1 METKLNNDEAQKIVD
16 FALQHGILNLDDV
29 QNQLNKKRKKE
40 LLAQHA
46 YKIWQGSDSRYRT
59 YIDDITKPSSKTL
72 PSYFSWSLTTTPI
85 ILELFLASK
94 IPAIFR
100 MYPDLSSSC

>member
-46 YKIWQGSDSRYRT
+46 YKI
-59 YIDDITKPSSKTL
+59 
-72 PSYFSWSLTTTPI
+72 
-85 ILELFLASK
+85 
-94 IPAIFR
+94 
-100 MYPDLSSSC
+100 

>member
-59 YIDDITKPSSKTL
+59 YIDDSTKPSGRKLIVKTSEEDL
-72 PSYFSWSLTTTPI
+72 TNFLVSYYEDQDLKSSYRNFS
-85 ILELFLASK
+85 
-94 IPAIFR
+94 R
-100 MYPDLSSSC
+100 M

>member
-40 LLAQHA
+40 L
-46 YKIWQGSDSRYRT
+46 
-59 YIDDITKPSSKTL
+59 
-72 PSYFSWSLTTTPI
+72 
-85 ILELFLASK
+85 
-94 IPAIFR
+94 
-100 MYPDLSSSC
+100 